1 MVYKLS
7 CDSENWVW
15 SHVGGSGCGDV
26 NQQELTAMK
35 AELAAV
41 KAEMATAKVE
51 LIAVRADLQGR
62 VDMLQSQ
69 LNYWLNL
76 KDSSKSGAKC
86 KPTQR

>member
-1 MVYKLS
+1 MAALKA
-7 CDSENWVW
+7 
-15 SHVGGSGCGDV
+15 
-26 NQQELTAMK
+26 ELATAK

-41 KAEMATAKVE
+41 KAEMAAAKVE

-76 KDSSKSGAKC
+76 KDSSNSGEMH
-86 KPTQR
+86 KPTQRYYLCNKYIKVL

>member
-1 MVYKLS
+1 
-7 CDSENWVW
+7 
-15 SHVGGSGCGDV
+15 
-26 NQQELTAMK
+26 MK

-41 KAEMATAKVE
+41 KAEMAAAKVE

-76 KDSSKSGAKC
+76 KDSSNSGEIHTSK
-86 KPTQR
+86 R